1 MTEKKKVS
9 KTKYFLRRCCFIII
23 LLFVIWWYNNYTLKT
38 VSTSVYSANIANPV
52 RIAVLSDLHAH
63 NHSISN
69 NNIVNKI
76 EKINPDIVFVVGD
89 MYTRRSEWNIIKISV
104 NLMSSLVE
112 KGYPVY
118 FVTGDHDIS
127 KKYISALQNTG
138 VHVMNYREEIIEV
151 NNSRLKIM
159 GIDNVYYSSTFDLTN
174 EFTVDESCYNILMA
188 HIPNYQKFAEF
199 GADLTVCADTH
210 GGMVQFPFI
219 GTMYDALTE
228 RWFPELTGGE
238 PVYDKGW
245 FEYEDGA
252 MFITSGIG
260 DYPYPVRFCNRPE
273 IVSIDI
279 IPER

>member
-9 KTKYFLRRCCFIII
+9 KTKYFLRRCCFVII
-23 LLFVIWWYNNYTLKT
+23 LLFIIWRYNNYTLKT
-38 VSTSVYSANIANPV
+38 VSTSLYSANIANPV
-52 RIAVLSDLHAH
+52 RIALLSDLHAH

-69 NNIVNKI
+69 NNIVNKV
-76 EKINPDIVFVVGD
+76 EKINPDIVFVLGD
-89 MYTRRSEWNIIKISV
+89 MYTRRSEWNTIEIPV

-118 FVTGDHDIS
+118 FVTGDHDTS
-127 KKYISALQNTG
+127 KKYISALQNAG
-138 VHVMNYREEIIEV
+138 VHVMNYREETIEV

-174 EFTVDESCYNILMA
+174 EFTVDESCYNILLA

-228 RWFPELTGGE
+228 RWFPELTGGD